1 MTSFSHKGN
10 HITGLK
16 RLKTKTWQW
25 RQGRHIHRDDE
36 SVFSLCPCIKGY
48 NTVQGPQGSTT
59 NNLGSTC
66 ILRPHPAFSSLESIE
81 PKVIGYFLY
90 GLEDVSL
97 LIWNSSS
104 AEKTR
109 WTLTRTTLPFAW
121 LVKNQV
127 SKQAGCHQERT
138 SEFKS
143 HHLIYKDV
151 AGGQRLAVI
160 PFNFW

>member
-1 MTSFSHKGN
+1 MTSFSHKPS
-10 HITGLK
+10 HIAGLK

-36 SVFSLCPCIKGY
+36 SVFLLCSCIKGY

-59 NNLGSTC
+59 NNSGSTC

-90 GLEDVSL
+90 GLEDVWL

-104 AEKTR
+104 AEKNC

-121 LVKNQV
+121 LVKNPV
-127 SKQAGCHQERT
+127 MSAWTNG
-138 SEFKS
+138 SEGA
-143 HHLIYKDV
+143 LT
-151 AGGQRLAVI
+151 LEPVI
-160 PFNFW
+160 PYCAEAQMPPPGANTYIT